1 MDEAIEDS
9 ALLSEREQTFNDI
22 NNVLVGLQATLAEA
36 LKAFVSDFNLFD
48 RISPPCRDGA
58 AEGERRWFDAMHYR
72 KTGRMAEGLLTSTRD
87 MSSPHHLYALGYL
100 PHDRATGV
108 RPFSGITF
116 WHSPDLMLSPVT
128 NLGTAKV
135 EHFLV
140 DPTIG
145 FSTQF
150 AENLTLARVP
160 QAFVPALGA
169 AETRFVWTVPPSQSG
184 HKCLFA
190 RVFSFSPLDLP
201 VDDVALD
208 PRLDRHV
215 AQLNLDILGQAQ
227 AVNFNLVHRAN
238 ARIDL
243 TIRALQP
250 TELMALRHPALAGI
264 APFPDIPKRGWAEL
278 RLRKGGGEVK
288 AEPMPEGL
296 RLSITGRGISLDD
309 QKQLGGAM
317 RAVLRAIGAGKTQA
331 LAHRD
336 LFARF
341 REMTRE
347 ARQTRLSLRTPR
359 LGIPKGQAIGVEVI
373 GIDQVAGDGPMGGLT
388 LVVSG

>member
-1 MDEAIEDS
+1 MTETLKVARDY
-9 ALLSEREQTFNDI
+9 
-22 NNVLVGLQATLAEA
+22 LAELRKRRDA
-36 LKAFVSDFNLFD
+36 YAPDTLKKLQDQFRRKERKPPGLFHD
-48 RISPPCRDGA
+48 SSFLVIRSFDG
-58 AEGERRWFDAMHYR
+58 D
-72 KTGRMAEGLLTSTRD
+72 TGA
-87 MSSPHHLYALGYL
+87 
-100 PHDRATGV
+100 

-116 WHSPDLMLSPVT
+116 WHSPDLTLSPIT
-128 NLGTAKV
+128 NLGAATTQLQAGDTYVIRTALQNRGDLPVPAAKV

-145 FSTQF
+145 FSTRF
-150 AENLTLARVP
+150 AENLTRGAVP

-169 AETRFVWTVPPSQSG
+169 AETRFVWTVPPGQSG

-201 VDDVALD
+201 VDDDALD

-215 AQLNLDILGQAQ
+215 AQQNLNILGQAQ
-227 AVNFNLVHRAN
+227 AFNFNLVHRAN

-243 TIRALQP
+243 AIRALQP

-264 APFPDIPKRGWAEL
+264 APFPEIPKRGWADLTGL

-309 QKQLGGAM
+309 QKRLGAEM
-317 RAVLRAIGAGKTQA
+317 RAVLRAIGAGETRA
-331 LAHRD
+331 SAHRD

-359 LGIPKGQAIGVEVI
+359 LSIPKGQAIGFEVI

-388 LVVSG
+388 LVVTG